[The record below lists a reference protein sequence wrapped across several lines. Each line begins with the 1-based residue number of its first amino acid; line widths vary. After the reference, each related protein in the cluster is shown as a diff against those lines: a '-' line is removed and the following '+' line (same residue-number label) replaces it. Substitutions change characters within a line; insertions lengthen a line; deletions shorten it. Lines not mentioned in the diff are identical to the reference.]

1 MTSLA
6 RGLAVIR
13 AFSDDAES
21 SHTMVSIST
30 QTGLSRAV
38 VRRCLYTL
46 EQMGYVRST
55 TSGYQLEPQ
64 VLALAQPYFSSSSLP
79 VLAQEFLDRV
89 KQETNESCSL
99 AVLDGDDVVYVARS
113 AAGRIMTVS
122 IAIGSRLP
130 AYCTS
135 LGRVLLSALSH
146 EELADYLRRV
156 ERRRNTKH
164 TLTTV
169 RDLNQAIAC
178 VRDQGYALVNEELE
192 IGLRSIAVPV
202 RDRNQSV
209 VAAINVGAQATRMN
223 QQAMLR
229 KILPVLRAAGDD
241 LGDRLVG

>member
-1 MTSLA
+1 MA
-6 RGLAVIR
+6 
-13 AFSDDAES
+13 
-21 SHTMVSIST
+21 SIST

-55 TSGYQLEPQ
+55 ANVYQLEPQ

-135 LGRVLLSALSH
+135 LGRVLLSALSSD
-146 EELADYLRRV
+146 ELDTYLSRV
-156 ERRRNTKH
+156 ERRRHTKH

-169 RDLNQAIAC
+169 RDLKHAIA
-178 VRDQGYALVNEELE
+178 RAHDQGHALVNEELE

-202 RDRNQSV
+202 RDRQHSV
-209 VAAINVGAQATRMN
+209 IAAVNVGAQATRMN
-223 QQAMLR
+223 QQTMLR
-229 KILPVLRAAGDD
+229 DILPVLRAAADD
-241 LGDRLVG
+241 LGERLVG